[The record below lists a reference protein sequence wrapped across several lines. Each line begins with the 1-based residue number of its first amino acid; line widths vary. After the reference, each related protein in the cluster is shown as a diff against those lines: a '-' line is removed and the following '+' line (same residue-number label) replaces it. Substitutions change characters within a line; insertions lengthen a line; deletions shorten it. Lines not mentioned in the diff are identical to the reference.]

1 VLFFFLAI
9 IDPGL
14 VVGHRASRICCRPAS
29 GLNGLPGTCYY
40 AAGLFGR
47 NKNIKPAKLYALIRA
62 ILIAVIAATA
72 TGWPFALAA
81 LEIETA
87 DVALTS
93 VATEFTVS
101 DAAPGSAVTLR
112 VAGRTIQ
119 ATADADGN
127 ATFDDV
133 VIDEAGVTSLAA
145 NSNGASAE
153 AEVRVIYGWI
163 SVLPA
168 FAAIAIALVFRNVI
182 PALLVGIWIGATAI
196 VSFSGRGVFLG
207 LLDSFQVFVTAAIAD
222 DDHAAIILF
231 TMMIGGMVGIITR
244 NGGMA
249 SVVRMIV
256 SRAKTAIGGQVAVWL
271 MGLMIFF
278 DDYSNTLVVGN
289 TARSLTD
296 HLKIS
301 REKLAYIVDS
311 TAAPVA
317 CIALM
322 TTWIGYQMGLV
333 GDTMETVEGLAH
345 LKPFTVIV
353 RSIPYSFY
361 PILAILFVLLV
372 ASTGR
377 DIGPMYTAEV
387 RARGGQ
393 VKPVSAEALPSL
405 EGEELTAK
413 DNIPLRAVNAFVPI
427 IALIVGLSVS
437 LYVTGGGDSAGDSI
451 RDRLGNADPYKSMMY
466 ASFVGVLVAA
476 SMTIGQRILSV
487 HETVDAWYGGLR
499 ATLFGMIIL
508 VLAWSLSDV
517 TAHLNT
523 ADYLVTVLA
532 DSLPV
537 ALVPAVVFI
546 LAAITAFTT
555 GTSWGAMGILM
566 PLVIPLTWAV
576 MIVNGIA
583 DESGMHILLSSVSAV
598 LAGAVWGDHCSPI
611 SDTTVLSSVASGC
624 NHIEHV
630 RTQLPYALIV
640 GVVGLLLGTVPAGYG
655 VPPWVSLIVGFGVL
669 VAILKFFGR
678 NADSGLARPG

>member
-1 VLFFFLAI
+1 M
-9 IDPGL
+9 
-14 VVGHRASRICCRPAS
+14 
-29 GLNGLPGTCYY
+29 Y
-40 AAGLFGR
+40 AQF
-47 NKNIKPAKLYALIRA
+47 RA
-62 ILIAVIAATA
+62 ILVFVVAATA
-72 TGWPFALAA
+72 TGWPFALTA
-81 LEIETA
+81 LEIETPT
-87 DVALTS
+87 VGLTA
-93 VATEFTVS
+93 VPLEIAVS
-101 DAAPGSAVTLR
+101 DAEPGVAVTLR
-112 VAGRTIQ
+112 VADRSWQ
-119 ATADADGN
+119 ATADSNGR
-127 ATFDDV
+127 ATFKAV
-133 VIDEAGVTSLAA
+133 VIDDAGTSVLT
-145 NSNGASAE
+145 ASTGTQAAE
-153 AEVRVIYGWI
+153 ADLRVIFGWLSI
-163 SVLPA
+163 LPA

-196 VSFSGRGVFLG
+196 VSFSGAGILQG
-207 LLDSFQVFVTAAIAD
+207 LFDSFQVFVTAAIAD
-222 DDHAAIILF
+222 EDHAAIILF

-333 GDTMETVEGLAH
+333 ADAIETIEDLAH
-345 LKPFTVIV
+345 LKPFTLIV
-353 RSIPYSFY
+353 QSIPYSFY

-377 DIGPMYTAEV
+377 DIGPMYTAEL

-393 VKPVSAEALPSL
+393 VKPVSKDALPSL
-405 EGEELTAK
+405 EGEELEAK
-413 DNIPLRAVNAFVPI
+413 DNIPLRAVNALVPI
-427 IALIVGLSVS
+427 IALIIGLAVS
-437 LYVTGGGDSAGDSI
+437 LYETGSGDTI
-451 RDRLGNADPYKSMMY
+451 RDRLGDADPYKSMMY

-508 VLAWSLSDV
+508 VLAWALSDV
-517 TAHLNT
+517 TSSLNT
-523 ADYLVTVLA
+523 ADYLVSVLA
-532 DSLPV
+532 DSLPA
-537 ALVPAVVFI
+537 ALVPAVVFV

-583 DESGMHILLSSVSAV
+583 DESGMHIMYSSVSAV

-640 GVVGLLLGTVPAGYG
+640 GVVGLVFGTIPAGYG
-655 VPPWVSLIVGFGVL
+655 LPPWVSLIAGAAIL
-669 VAILKFFGR
+669 VAVLKFFGR
-678 NADSGLARPG
+678 KPDKELARPG